1 MTGTAK
7 DVAQLASGGAVL
19 AGRLSILQGQ
29 PMHRSHTLQLFFP
42 VSEFFDYF

>member
-7 DVAQLASGGAVL
+7 VVVQLASGGAVL
-19 AGRLSILQGQ
+19 AGLESTLGIE

-42 VSEFFDYF
+42 VSLLFDYF